1 MVITLNAWDNRN
13 KSDIRVPWAY
23 GISQNP
29 DNRLKFVYLCS
40 RLRDPNDAL
49 LNSQF
54 SRHNGLNRFYG
65 IRVEYWFWCFC
76 IAKYT
81 YSCHCINIIPCSQNM
96 LSNFCTFKQFSN
108 NVIMSSF
115 LALFQSQK
123 NFTRFRK
130 NLNLNILKNNQKFKE
145 QQICPPILL
154 SFEGKKTIQ
163 FKVNFFL
170 SSLWPHE
177 AIRIQVI

>member
-65 IRVEYWFWCFC
+65 IRVEYWFWWFC
-76 IAKYT
+76 IA
-81 YSCHCINIIPCSQNM
+81 YSCYCMNIIPCAQNM
-96 LSNFCTFKQFSN
+96 LTNFCTFKPFSN

-115 LALFQSQK
+115 LTLLV
-123 NFTRFRK
+123 TTCYTHRRF
-130 NLNLNILKNNQKFKE
+130 LQILE
-145 QQICPPILL
+145 
-154 SFEGKKTIQ
+154 
-163 FKVNFFL
+163 
-170 SSLWPHE
+170 
-177 AIRIQVI
+177 RIYIWTFWKMTKI